1 MMRSTLD
8 VLSFWSWQP
17 LETTRSQA
25 PQPPKMLPIR
35 LLLVDDHI
43 LFREGLRRLFESEP
57 DFETVAVC
65 GTSAEALEVLAR
77 FAVDIVL
84 LDFDLEDAPGTRF
97 IASAAAAGY
106 SGKILMVTAGMS
118 PLDVAVA
125 RKLAISG
132 IFLKHNS
139 PTSLLQAI
147 RAVADGSTWWEP
159 KLPSGTSTIA
169 ESVGEAARSQ
179 LTPREQKVLRGV
191 FEGLT
196 NKEMAYQIG
205 VSQSSVKATLQQL
218 FDKMGVRTRS
228 QLVRIAI
235 ERSLESA
242 QQP

>member
-1 MMRSTLD
+1 M
-8 VLSFWSWQP
+8 QH
-17 LETTRSQA
+17 
-25 PQPPKMLPIR
+25 IR

-43 LFREGLRRLFESEP
+43 LFREGLRRLLVSEP
-57 DFETVAVC
+57 EFETVAEC
-65 GTSAEALEVLAR
+65 GTPAEALEVLSR
-77 FAVDIVL
+77 VDVDIVL
-84 LDFDLEDAPGTRF
+84 LDFDLEDTPGTRF
-97 IASAAAAGY
+97 IASAASAGY
-106 SGKILMVTAGMS
+106 RGKILMVTAGMS

-125 RKLAISG
+125 RKLGISG

-147 RAVADGSTWWEP
+147 RTVAEGGTWWEP
-159 KLPSGTSTIA
+159 KVPSGAGAIA
-169 ESVGEAARSQ
+169 ESAGPTARGQ

-196 NKEMAYQIG
+196 NKEMAYEIG

-235 ERSLESA
+235 ERSLENA
-242 QQP
+242 HQP